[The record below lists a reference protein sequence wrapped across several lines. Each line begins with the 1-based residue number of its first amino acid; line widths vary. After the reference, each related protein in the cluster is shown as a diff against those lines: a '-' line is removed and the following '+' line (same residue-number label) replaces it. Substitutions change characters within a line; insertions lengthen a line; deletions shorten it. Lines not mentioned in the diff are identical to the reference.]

1 MSTDQHF
8 LIVPASGIGS
18 RMNAQQPKQYLKLE
32 HLLYLF
38 YNFLFKKGGGGGVV
52 DTLSS

>member
-32 HLLYLF
+32 NGLIY
-38 YNFLFKKGGGGGVV
+38 
-52 DTLSS
+52 DP